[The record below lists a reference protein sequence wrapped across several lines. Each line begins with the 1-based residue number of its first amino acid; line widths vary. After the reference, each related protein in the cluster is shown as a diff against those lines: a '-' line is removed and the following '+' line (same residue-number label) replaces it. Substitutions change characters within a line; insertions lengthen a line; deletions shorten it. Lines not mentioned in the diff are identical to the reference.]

1 MSLKYL
7 FECHFN
13 DGTRLLQTP
22 EDVSSIDPTRS
33 AFYDVVQRLDD
44 VDAFVLY
51 EPGPNIVPNVNLI
64 VDLKTGLFS
73 LNGVPFL
80 ASNPSETIPP
90 DSKFRLVY
98 FRRHTHITNGDGEQI
113 SHDTEYH
120 LGWQTTVDGKN
131 YQQTIAIG

>member
-13 DGTRLLQTP
+13 DGTQLLQTS
-22 EDVSSIDPTRS
+22 EDVSKIDPTRS

-44 VDAFVLY
+44 VSVFHLFENY
-51 EPGPNIVPNVNLI
+51 PGYSSLNLV

-80 ASNPSETIPP
+80 ASDPSQSIPA
-90 DSKFRLVY
+90 DAKFRLVF
-98 FRRHTHITNGDGEQI
+98 FRRHTHTNNIGGNEI
-113 SHDTEYH
+113 SHDVEYH
-120 LGWQTTVDGKN
+120 VGWQTTVDGKN
-131 YQQTIAIG
+131 YQQTIALG

>member
-33 AFYDVVQRLDD
+33 AFYDVVQRLVD
-44 VDAFVLY
+44 VDAFVLT
-51 EPGPNIVPNVNLI
+51 EPGVTSLI
-64 VDLKTGLFS
+64 VDLKTGIFS

-80 ASNPSETIPP
+80 ASNPSQVIPP
-90 DSKFRLVY
+90 NSKFRLVY
-98 FRRHTHITNGDGEQI
+98 FRRHTHNHNMGGEEI
-113 SHDTEYH
+113 GHEIEYH